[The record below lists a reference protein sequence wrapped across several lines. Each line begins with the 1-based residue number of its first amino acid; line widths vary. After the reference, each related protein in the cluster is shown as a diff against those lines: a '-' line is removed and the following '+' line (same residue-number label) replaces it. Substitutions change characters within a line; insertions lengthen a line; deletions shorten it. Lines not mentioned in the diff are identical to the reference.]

1 MSVGNQDLEQKV
13 KEMEMFFKNK
23 LVDQGRGIQKLLQNV
38 DSLPEMKREL

>member
-23 LVDQGRGIQKLLQNV
+23 LVDQGRVIQKLQQNV